1 MLLQSK
7 IVLSIT
13 IMSVNNVI
21 SLHPSFIIPLQKMK
35 KMPLLSLRS
44 TGSSGNKSN
53 DHEVRHNSN
62 MTNNDTYHYATS
74 TGGIYRPFINY
85 AWDKLLSSGL
95 IERLPQ
101 QENNG
106 DSSSSSSSSSST
118 IYNSSPAK
126 GSSPDGTI
134 VNIEIQSVNGRSEK
148 GSLRL
153 GRFALLETLTP
164 SSTITSSSTVEMVS
178 YDQGIHVLNL
188 VLFPQIHS
196 EYVIPLPILGM
207 DLVTL
212 PGGKHL
218 IAIDFQPILPLLE
231 EDKYDDDDDDDESYN
246 EKRNKN
252 QRLLFPKQNGKY
264 AQTYENKIQQLY
276 EKHVVG
282 NQQDANNIILPFG
295 GEIPKQAAR
304 FFSPYALWTRLKS
317 SDDDYNDGDNKRDN
331 ALCIIEN
338 QVYDAFCE
346 YFDLYIDLLLDVQN
360 DLEKVMIDSNDSGD
374 GDRFFT
380 TNIRNEN
387 VEDES
392 IVCQG
397 HYDYLAYRRENDP
410 ARPMLTRLYGNE
422 WAEQMIS
429 DVLFKDIS

>member
-1 MLLQSK
+1 MLLQSNN
-7 IVLSIT
+7 IILFIT
-13 IMSVNNVI
+13 II
-21 SLHPSFIIPLQKMK
+21 SFNYVSSLYPSFIFIPAQKMK
-35 KMPLLSLRS
+35 LSLLSLQS
-44 TGSSGNKSN
+44 SSGGNN
-53 DHEVRHNSN
+53 YNS
-62 MTNNDTYHYATS
+62 DC
-74 TGGIYRPFINY
+74 GGIYRPFINY

-95 IERLPQ
+95 IEQLPQ
-101 QENNG
+101 HENNG
-106 DSSSSSSSSSST
+106 DSSSSSSSST

-164 SSTITSSSTVEMVS
+164 SSTTTSSSSTVGMVS

-231 EDKYDDDDDDDESYN
+231 EDKYDDDDDDDDDESYN

-295 GEIPKQAAR
+295 GDIPKQAAR

-317 SDDDYNDGDNKRDN
+317 SDDDNNDGDDKRDN

-360 DLEKVMIDSNDSGD
+360 DLEKVMGDSNDSGD
-374 GDRFFT
+374 GDSFFT

-392 IVCQG
+392 IVRQG